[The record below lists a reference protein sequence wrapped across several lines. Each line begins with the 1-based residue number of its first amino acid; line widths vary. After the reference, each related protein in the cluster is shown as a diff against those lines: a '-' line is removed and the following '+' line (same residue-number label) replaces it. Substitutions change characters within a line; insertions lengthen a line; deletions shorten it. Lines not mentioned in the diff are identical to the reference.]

1 MTITKKTPVKKVI
14 QAPKVMRE
22 YVADPQELIY
32 RRFVQRVQ
40 KWQALE
46 NFRELCATGQDWKML
61 EYWLYFT
68 QCLIAEHNF
77 ETLEQK
83 AEMQERIEVAFTALG
98 AASRN
103 YNTSKYTFMYMTKEE
118 RDDMRAALLLGDALL
133 AVSDDDLLKDVINH
147 VRKILD

>member
-1 MTITKKTPVKKVI
+1 
-14 QAPKVMRE
+14 
-22 YVADPQELIY
+22 
-32 RRFVQRVQ
+32 
-40 KWQALE
+40 
-46 NFRELCATGQDWKML
+46 
-61 EYWLYFT
+61 
-68 QCLIAEHNF
+68 LIAEHNF